1 MIGTRRAL
9 GCRAREAQRI
19 GRTTRI
25 ALVLLLI
32 SPLAALR
39 GNPCLAQE
47 ITAKE
52 IIRRADELT
61 RGRTAQG
68 SYTMTIK
75 RPDWERTM
83 VFDYWSEGTEKSF
96 IRIVEPAKERGVS
109 FLKVGREM
117 WQYVPRI
124 NRVIKIPPSMMLQSW
139 MGSDFTND
147 DLVHES
153 SIVEDYEH
161 KLLAHEEFEGHDAYQ
176 IELIPKPSAAVAWA
190 RLVEWIRVDDFVPIR
205 AEYFNER
212 GEKVRTMLFTDVK
225 TMGGRDIPARMELI
239 EEKKQGNSTI
249 LLLEN
254 VLFDRPIARTVFTH
268 DNLRKA
274 F

>member
-1 MIGTRRAL
+1 MPGIKARFVLACLLVAL
-9 GCRAREAQRI
+9 CLGHAKPAQ
-19 GRTTRI
+19 
-25 ALVLLLI
+25 
-32 SPLAALR
+32 
-39 GNPCLAQE
+39 AQE
-47 ITAKE
+47 ITATE

-68 SYTMTIK
+68 RYTMTIV
-75 RPDWERTM
+75 RPDWQRSMT
-83 VFDYWSEGTEKSF
+83 FDYWSEGTEKSF
-96 IRIVEPAKERGVS
+96 IRVLEPAKERGVS

-161 KLLAHEEFEGHDAYQ
+161 RLLAHEEFEGHDAYQ
-176 IELIPKPSAAVAWA
+176 IELVPKPSAAVAWD
-190 RLVEWIRVDDFVPIR
+190 RLVEWIRVDDFVPLQ

-212 GEKVRTMLFTDVK
+212 GELVRTMLFTDVK
-225 TMGGRDIPARMELI
+225 EMGGREIPARMELV
-239 EEKKQGNSTI
+239 EEKKEGRSTI
-249 LLLEN
+249 LDLEN
-254 VLFDRPIARTVFTH
+254 VRFNEKIPSSIFTQR
-268 DNLRKA
+268 NLRKPL
-274 F
+274 